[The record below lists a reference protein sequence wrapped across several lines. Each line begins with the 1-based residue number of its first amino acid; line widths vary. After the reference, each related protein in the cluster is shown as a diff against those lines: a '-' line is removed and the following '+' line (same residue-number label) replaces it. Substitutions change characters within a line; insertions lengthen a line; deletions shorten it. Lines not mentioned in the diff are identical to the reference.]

1 LAFFSVFLF
10 LVYENYLAGKLRKK
24 RKEKRKKDVLSE
36 LDRAQDAIASSSSES
51 SSPRCYQGR
60 ASKYLLG

>member
-10 LVYENYLAGKLRKK
+10 LVYENYLAGKLRK
-24 RKEKRKKDVLSE
+24 KRKKDVLSE

>member
-1 LAFFSVFLF
+1 MKTI
-10 LVYENYLAGKLRKK
+10 LAGKLRKK